1 MRYGLS
7 GNRDRCRHERTAMK
21 QYHPTERR
29 MSRAEYDELL
39 RRSVERPKGIYD
51 LDQGD
56 STLME
61 LAKLGLFAGGVIALL
76 AYGLMWGLR

>member
-1 MRYGLS
+1 MNTHS
-7 GNRDRCRHERTAMK
+7 TQHHPHEYLM
-21 QYHPTERR
+21 P
-29 MSRAEYDELL
+29 RAEYRELL
-39 RRSVERPKGIYD
+39 RRSVQRHDVQY
-51 LDQGD
+51 DQGD